1 MHTHPSEPVATT
13 SRRPRHRRVDWRQ
26 GGSSVRRWR
35 EMMLAWALV
44 SLGAGILL
52 GYLVLWLQPAASWS
66 GLAATAAL
74 WLGMLIPVVLALRVS
89 RPAGLL
95 RFRAAD
101 LLIGLGFGI
110 VLRLVQGLIQQGVE
124 GQARFP
130 GLLLVDGR
138 LPASW
143 WLTDAAAAGLVAP
156 VLEEFFFRGVVLVA
170 VYTLLRRAAGPAT
183 AGVAALLVSTAVF
196 LVSHLVGGA
205 LGVDGVLSIALVGVV
220 CAGLVLLT
228 GRIWTGV
235 VAHVVFNLSG
245 VGLAFV
251 GAFTG

>member
-156 VLEEFFFRGVVLVA
+156 VLEEFFFRGVMLVA
-170 VYTLLRRAAGPAT
+170 VYTLLRRGAGPAT

-245 VGLAFV
+245 VGLALV
-251 GAFTG
+251 GAFAG